1 MPGSFI
7 HLTSQ
12 KKLLIQFSVIL
23 LTLLIIFSGF
33 GCSQNE
39 ASERMEDSGKL
50 VVLNKSGYTAMI
62 IDMESRELLATL
74 PTGIAPHEAEIS
86 PDGRYALASNYGEYD
101 GEPGNTLTVIDL
113 FELEVD
119 RVIDLGEYARPHG
132 LAWFNDGEHVAVT
145 AEVQEALI
153 VLHFPTDEI
162 VQVIPT
168 NQQRSHIVHLS
179 SDNSIAFVA
188 NIDYGTMSV
197 IDLQAGEVIAQLD
210 TGEGAEG
217 IAISPDESELWIT
230 NRYEDTVTIIDL
242 NSYEVIETIDA
253 GSFPIRANFT
263 SDGNHVLVA
272 NMLSGDVS
280 VFDSVNRSEVLRI
293 DLEPD
298 TDKNA
303 GPVGMLNIPGNRILV
318 AGTQTDRLYMID
330 LDSFEIIDHI
340 ETGEEPD
347 GMAFVAIDH

>member
-12 KKLLIQFSVIL
+12 KRLLIQFSVIL

>member
-12 KKLLIQFSVIL
+12 KRLLIQFSVIL

-39 ASERMEDSGKL
+39 AAERMEDSGKL